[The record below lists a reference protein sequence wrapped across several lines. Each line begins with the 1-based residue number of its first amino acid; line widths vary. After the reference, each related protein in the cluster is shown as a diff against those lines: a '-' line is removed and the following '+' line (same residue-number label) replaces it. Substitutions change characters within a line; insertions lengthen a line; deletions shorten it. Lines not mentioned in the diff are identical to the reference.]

1 MVAEKGPTF
10 MPTSRNGSSARL
22 RVAPSVT
29 LAVALL
35 APAYPP
41 GARAAT
47 EVPAVSPGLNSPF
60 VGTDVSHWQGIF
72 ERPGREVFDQRFRI
86 VQATG
91 VRPGMTVADV
101 GAGTGLFTVLFARAV
116 GPKGKVYAVDI
127 SKDFVADIERR
138 AAAYHVGNVAVV
150 LSNPRDTLLPWD
162 SVDLAFICDSY
173 HHFAY
178 PRPMLSSVARA
189 LKPDGELIVVD
200 FRRIPGVSSRWVMQH
215 VRAGEAEVTKEI
227 KAAGFE
233 LIGREGFLRE
243 NYFLRFRKAPQVD
256 QAAPPGPGKKRPP
269 G

>member
-1 MVAEKGPTF
+1 
-10 MPTSRNGSSARL
+10 MPTSRNGWSARL
-22 RVAPSVT
+22 RVSPSVT

-35 APAYPP
+35 APAYLA

-47 EVPAVSPGLNSPF
+47 EGPAVSPGLNSPF
-60 VGTDVSHWQGIF
+60 VGTDVSHWQGVF

-86 VQATG
+86 VKATG
-91 VRPGMTVADV
+91 ARPGMTVADV
-101 GAGTGLFTVLFARAV
+101 GAGTGLFTMLFARAV

-162 SVDLAFICDSY
+162 SVDLAFVCDSY
-173 HHFAY
+173 HHFEY
-178 PRPMLSSVARA
+178 PRAMLDSIARA

-200 FRRIPGVSSRWVMQH
+200 FRRIPGVSSPWVMQH

-233 LIGREGFLRE
+233 LIGKEGVLRV
-243 NYFLRFRKAPQVD
+243 NYFLRFRKAPHVD
-256 QAAPPGPGKKRPP
+256 HTAPAQPGKERPA